1 MLKNF
6 LSIIYEIILRFDFL
20 LKKIFKKSLVFN
32 FIKFIMKNSYKEIK
46 IKSNPV
52 KFFCPN
58 SLTEWRINT
67 FFTKEPETLDWI
79 DKFDDSKKITF
90 WDIGAN
96 IGIYSIYAALS
107 HKNIQIISFEPSTS
121 NLRILSQNV
130 SKNNLSHKINICQ
143 IALTNQKNKFLNL
156 NESSF
161 EEGSALHS
169 YGETFN
175 HEGNQIRF
183 TNKYSLYGTNI
194 DFLIE
199 NKILETPDY
208 IKIDVDGIE
217 HLILDG
223 GRNCLSSDKI
233 KSISLELNE
242 NFIDQYEK
250 SLSILSKANFKL
262 KEKKKSSLIRVS
274 KEFKNTYNFI
284 FEKTK

>member
-1 MLKNF
+1 MLKNI
-6 LSIIYEIILRFDFL
+6 LSIIYGIIFKIDLL
-20 LKKIFKKSLVFN
+20 LKKIFKKSVVFN
-32 FIKFIMKNSYKEIK
+32 FMKFVNTNSYKEIK
-46 IKSNPV
+46 VKNNSV

-67 FFTKEPETLDWI
+67 FFTKEPETLAWI
-79 DKFDDSKKITF
+79 DNFEGDNKITF

-121 NLRILSQNV
+121 NLRVLSQNI
-130 SKNNLSHKINICQ
+130 SKNNLSQKINICQ
-143 IALTNQKNKFLNL
+143 FALTNQKNKFLNL

-169 YGETFN
+169 FGQTYN
-175 HEGNQIRF
+175 HDGSQTKFI
-183 TNKYSLYGTNI
+183 NKYSLYGTNI

-199 NKILETPDY
+199 NQILDTPDY

-223 GRNCLSSDKI
+223 GKKCLASSKI
-233 KSISLELNE
+233 KSISVELNE
-242 NFIDQYEK
+242 NFKEQYKK
-250 SLSILSKANFKL
+250 SMEILSKANFIL
-262 KEKKKSSLIRVS
+262 KEKKRSNLIGVS
-274 KEFKNTYNFI
+274 KEFKDTYNFI
-284 FEKTK
+284 FEKAK

>member
-1 MLKNF
+1 M
-6 LSIIYEIILRFDFL
+6 IYQIILRLDFL
-20 LKKIFKKSLVFN
+20 IKKIFKKSLVFN
-32 FIKFIMKNSYKEIK
+32 FVKFIMKNSYKEIK
-46 IKSNPV
+46 IKNNSVN
-52 KFFCPN
+52 FFCPN
-58 SLTEWRINT
+58 SLTEWRVNT
-67 FFTKEPETLDWI
+67 FFTKEPETLEWI
-79 DKFDDSKKITF
+79 DNFDDSKKITF

-107 HKNIQIISFEPSTS
+107 YKNIQIISFEPSTS
-121 NLRILSQNV
+121 NLRILSQNI
-130 SKNNLSHKINICQ
+130 SKNNLSQKINICQ
-143 IALTNQKNKFLNL
+143 IALTNQKNKFLNF

-161 EEGSALHS
+161 EEGSALHA

-175 HEGNQIRF
+175 HQGDQIKF
-183 TNKYSLYGTNI
+183 TNKYSLYGTNV

-199 NKILETPDY
+199 NKILEIPDY

-223 GRNCLSSDKI
+223 GRNCLASDKI

-250 SLSILSKANFKL
+250 SLNILSNANFKL
-262 KEKKKSSLIRVS
+262 KEKKRSNLIGVS

>member
-1 MLKNF
+1 MLKKI
-6 LSIIYEIILRFDFL
+6 LSIVYQIIFSLDL
-20 LKKIFKKSLVFN
+20 MIKKIFKKSLVFN
-32 FIKFIMKNSYKEIK
+32 FVKFVMKNSYKKIK
-46 IKSNPV
+46 IKNNSVN
-52 KFFCPN
+52 FFCPN
-58 SLTEWRINT
+58 SLTEWRVNT
-67 FFTKEPETLDWI
+67 FFTKEPETLEWI
-79 DKFDDSKKITF
+79 DNFDDSKKITF

-107 HKNIQIISFEPSTS
+107 YKNIQIISFEPSTS
-121 NLRILSQNV
+121 NLRILSQNI
-130 SKNNLSHKINICQ
+130 SKNNLSQKINICQ
-143 IALTNQKNKFLNL
+143 IALTNQKNKFLNF

-161 EEGSALHS
+161 EEGSALHA

-175 HEGNQIRF
+175 HQGDQIKF
-183 TNKYSLYGTNI
+183 TNKYSLYGTNV

-199 NKILETPDY
+199 NKILEIPDY

-223 GRNCLSSDKI
+223 GRNCLASDKI

-250 SLSILSKANFKL
+250 SLNILSNANFKL
-262 KEKKKSSLIRVS
+262 KEKKRSNLIGVS

-284 FEKTK
+284 FEKK

>member
-1 MLKNF
+1 M
-6 LSIIYEIILRFDFL
+6 
-20 LKKIFKKSLVFN
+20 
-32 FIKFIMKNSYKEIK
+32 KFVNTNSYKEIK
-46 IKSNPV
+46 VKNNSV

-67 FFTKEPETLDWI
+67 FFTKEPETLAWI
-79 DKFDDSKKITF
+79 DNFEGDNKITF

-121 NLRILSQNV
+121 NLRVLSQNI
-130 SKNNLSHKINICQ
+130 SKNNLSQKINICQ
-143 IALTNQKNKFLNL
+143 FALTNQKNKFLNL

-169 YGETFN
+169 FGQTFN
-175 HEGNQIRF
+175 HDGSQTKFI
-183 TNKYSLYGTNI
+183 NKYSLYGTNI

-199 NKILETPDY
+199 NQILDTPDY

-223 GRNCLSSDKI
+223 GKKCLASSKI
-233 KSISLELNE
+233 KSISVELNE
-242 NFIDQYEK
+242 NF
-250 SLSILSKANFKL
+250 
-262 KEKKKSSLIRVS
+262 KEHIKNQWKFCQNKFHIKRKKKIKLNRS
-274 KEFKNTYNFI
+274 FKRI
-284 FEKTK
+284 